1 MPNTLTVDFTTKITY
16 PPPKKHAHGKIEDA
30 RTKMEKGGVAA
41 KAYFKALK
49 PLSRVSTVQSS

>member
-1 MPNTLTVDFTTKITY
+1 MLNTWPVDFTTRTIY
-16 PPPKKHAHGKIEDA
+16 PPHKTRARENEDA